1 MLIEIGCGHTSQ
13 GEVPAIIL
21 LAPYGIGRSVPHG
34 VENKGL
40 MDRSWG
46 SAANVVFKQNGVEAM
61 RGAPYGMGRW
71 GPHGVEKKGFMD
83 GSWGS
88 GANVFLKQKGVKAMG
103 GAPEG
108 MGA

>member
-61 RGAPYGMGRW
+61 RGAP
-71 GPHGVEKKGFMD
+71 
-83 GSWGS
+83 
-88 GANVFLKQKGVKAMG
+88 
-103 GAPEG
+103 EG
-108 MGA
+108 MSASHFVSESS